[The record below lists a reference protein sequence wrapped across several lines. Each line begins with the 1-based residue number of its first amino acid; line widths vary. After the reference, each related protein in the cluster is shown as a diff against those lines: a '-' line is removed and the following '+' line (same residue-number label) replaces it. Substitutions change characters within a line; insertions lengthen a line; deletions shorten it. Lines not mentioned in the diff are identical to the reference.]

1 MQKEWSSFRITLLLY
16 IIVLILPFSF
26 YFVYASFKT
35 MQQDTKIVR
44 QSSWLSG
51 SMNHLSVD
59 PSNKS
64 NQQTIKDI
72 DKTLNEI
79 SLWAKKNNDSKLYI
93 GTESLSKDF
102 SKVNTC
108 WNSYKDAI
116 SSPNATPCYDLT
128 ENLALIIEKM
138 VYLKQ
143 NKLIN
148 MFYLSLT
155 LAMIL
160 LLLVIYFVR
169 IYIHKQ
175 MKKHAI
181 HDHETKLFNKKYF
194 LSQLKTSCARSVR
207 YKYPLSMASLHIA
220 NFGKEDHS
228 YDKKTKEQMLRMFG
242 GLINSIVRESDV
254 ACRYEDGQFFILLPD
269 TEEKGAMVLK
279 ERILKTIESH
289 DFGVTP
295 KPEFEVAVTHFDQ
308 KETAEAFIERIL

>member
-1 MQKEWSSFRITLLLY
+1 MQKIQSSFKITLLLY

-26 YFVYASFKT
+26 YFVYSSFQT
-35 MQQDTKIVR
+35 MQEDTKIVR
-44 QSSWLSG
+44 QSSWLAG
-51 SMNHLSVD
+51 ALGH
-59 PSNKS
+59 
-64 NQQTIKDI
+64 QGKDI
-72 DKTLNEI
+72 DTALQNI
-79 SLWAKKNNDSKLYI
+79 SLWADKNNATELYI
-93 GTESLSKDF
+93 GAQSLSKDLAGV
-102 SKVNTC
+102 KKC
-108 WNSYKDAI
+108 IAEGGQCYK
-116 SSPNATPCYDLT
+116 
-128 ENLALIIEKM
+128 LADSMALNIEKM

-160 LLLVIYFVR
+160 LLLVVYLVR
-169 IYIHKQ
+169 IYIHQ
-175 MKKHAI
+175 QIKKHAI

-194 LSQLKTSCARSVR
+194 MAELKTSCARSVR

-308 KETAEAFIERIL
+308 KETAEAFIERML